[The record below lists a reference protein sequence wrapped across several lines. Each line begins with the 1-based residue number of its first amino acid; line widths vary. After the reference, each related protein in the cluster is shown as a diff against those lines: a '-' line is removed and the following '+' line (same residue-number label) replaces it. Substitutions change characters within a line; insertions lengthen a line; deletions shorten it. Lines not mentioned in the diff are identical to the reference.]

1 MDGVLQANSMDAWL
15 KSPQTRAVRE
25 TPPFKIEKILILVSL
40 LYQNI
45 NFNSY
50 ALIFLLKLPHS
61 WEKKNNLS
69 VCLLNIQEFIQKKL
83 ETQMGFFF
91 FLEKREDN
99 KWVGWHDNRVAT
111 ATYMPGQTWIV
122 CLPNS

>member
-25 TPPFKIEKILILVSL
+25 TPPLKIEKILILVSL
-40 LYQNI
+40 LYHNL

-50 ALIFLLKLPHS
+50 ALIFLLELPHS

-91 FLEKREDN
+91 GKKR
-99 KWVGWHDNRVAT
+99 G
-111 ATYMPGQTWIV
+111 
-122 CLPNS
+122 